1 MRLSRPEAAVNYA
14 VLILFALIS
23 LIPIVGVAL
32 TALTP
37 PEQATASFAIPRS
50 LDFGNF
56 VQAWNQGR
64 FSQYMLSSV
73 IVTVTTVV
81 VAAVLSI
88 LAGFAFAR
96 MRFVGRNVLFYLML
110 IGMFIPLEAYII
122 PLYFEMRDL
131 SLTDTYAALILPQIA
146 QSVAFGIFWMRG
158 FFAAVP
164 ASLVEAARLDG
175 AGDLRTLWQVLV
187 PVVRPAIITMVM
199 LTFMWTWND
208 FLLSLVMITS
218 ESFRTAPLALSF
230 FQSQFV
236 TQYALLSAAATIV
249 ALPLIIL
256 YAILQRYFIRGML
269 AGAIKE

>member
-1 MRLSRPEAAVNYA
+1 MRLSRTEAVVNYA
-14 VLILFALIS
+14 VLGFFAIVS
-23 LIPIVGVAL
+23 LVPIVGVVL

-37 PEQATASFAIPRS
+37 PDQASASFAIPHA

-64 FSQYMLSSV
+64 FSRYMLSSV

-81 VAAVLSI
+81 ISSVLSI

-96 MRFVGRNVLFYLML
+96 MRFAGRSVLFSLTL
-110 IGMFIPLEAYII
+110 IGMFVPLEAYIV

-131 SLTDTYAALILPQIA
+131 GLIDSYAALVLPQVA
-146 QSVAFGIFWMRG
+146 QSVAFGVFWMRS
-158 FFAAVP
+158 FFASVP
-164 ASLVEAARLDG
+164 SSLIEASRLDG
-175 AGDLRTLWQVLV
+175 AGDLRMLWQILV
-187 PVVRPAIITMVM
+187 PVARPAIITMVM

-218 ESFRTAPLALSF
+218 EQFRTAPLALSF
-230 FQSQFV
+230 FQSQFT

-256 YAILQRYFIRGML
+256 YAFLQRYFLRGML

>member
-1 MRLSRPEAAVNYA
+1 MRLSRPEAVVNYA
-14 VLILFALIS
+14 VLGLFALIS
-23 LIPIVGVAL
+23 LVPIVGVVL

-37 PEQATASFAIPRS
+37 ADQATASFAIPSS

-164 ASLVEAARLDG
+164 SSLIEAARLDG

-187 PVVRPAIITMVM
+187 PVVRPAVITMVM

-249 ALPLIIL
+249 ALPLIVL